1 MATYGAQVF
10 VKGHGPRWI
19 TIEARDQQD
28 ALDKL
33 VALYGEGTVTKV
45 QRV

>member
-1 MATYGAQVF
+1 MATYGSHVF
-10 VKGHGPRWI
+10 VKGHGLRWI
-19 TIEARDQQD
+19 TIEARDRHD

-33 VALYGEGTVTKV
+33 AALYGEGSVTKV